1 MHQKKSS
8 KFFASEGEKIGTCIW
23 LSLSLG
29 HKGQQQNSSLLFNEK
44 RPHSSSRGKH
54 VCWSDEPYAVQ
65 LRNNVQDSSTSS
77 SVSDGD
83 MTTTTL
89 DESVDR
95 YFTQSEER
103 NILGQQQDTTLQNSK
118 ENELMDLTTQTEN
131 LFQRNQQTLKELE
144 DLRLVT
150 DQFLDEVMK
159 NPGNERVAQI
169 WANLKAQGKA

>member
-1 MHQKKSS
+1 MAELYSSDPMVNARNYYDVLKKDDRSG
-8 KFFASEGEKIGTCIW
+8 A
-23 LSLSLG
+23 

-65 LRNNVQDSSTSS
+65 QRNHVQDSSTSS

-144 DLRLVT
+144 DLRLLT

-159 NPGNERVAQI
+159 NPGNERVAEI